1 MMTRSHRML
10 TAAALFLVSFSPCLA
25 LADSGDAAAQG
36 QNGAQMAMARSASR
50 PPTAQLTL
58 TAAVPSV
65 RKLDADAEMTG
76 SEPDPEAF
84 DGQGLDH
91 WWQHHQ
97 QRYLAGD
104 GK

>member
-1 MMTRSHRML
+1 MTRSRRML
-10 TAAALFLVSFSPCLA
+10 RAAALFLVSFSPCLA

-36 QNGAQMAMARSASR
+36 RNGAQMAMARSASSL
-50 PPTAQLTL
+50 PTAQLTL

-65 RKLDADAEMTG
+65 RKLDADIDMTG

-91 WWQHHQ
+91 WWQHHRQ
-97 QRYLAGD
+97 PYFAGD
-104 GK
+104 QK

>member
-1 MMTRSHRML
+1 MMTRSHR
-10 TAAALFLVSFSPCLA
+10 TAAALFLAAFSPCLA

-36 QNGAQMAMARSASR
+36 QNGTQMAMARFASSLPSAQ
-50 PPTAQLTL
+50 PTL

-65 RKLDADAEMTG
+65 RKLDADIDMTG

-104 GK
+104 QK